1 MRKPP
6 SRTEIPPRNRDN
18 NKRRLEKEVPPALVV
33 ELRKKVSYRGS
44 PKHKRNPA
52 SFGLEPFRG
61 ERGDSTLCD
70 EHANFQRGDMS
81 KIETLIQRGLQARL
95 IGTNA
100 LLWTVADGGW
110 IFEGRLTNSTTSEY
124 HGYPVR
130 PSEAIAEPVY
140 RRFQE
145 WAFTWGDNTDREAA
159 NNCAAL
165 YGFK

>member
-18 NKRRLEKEVPPALVV
+18 NKRRLEKEVQPAIVAL
-33 ELRKKVSYRGS
+33 LREKVSYGGS
-44 PKHKRNPA
+44 PKHKRNPTI
-52 SFGLEPFRG
+52 FGLEPFLG

-70 EHANFQRGDMS
+70 EHANFQLGDMA
-81 KIETLIQRGLQARL
+81 KISALIHRGLQAHL
-95 IGTNA
+95 VGKNG

-110 IFEGRLTNSTTSEY
+110 IFEGRLTNPVTSEY

-145 WAFTWGDNTDREAA
+145 WAYTRGDNTDREAA